1 ARGEPTLPSDME
13 REHQVNVFLRTGQE
27 NVRQAVEQ
35 RTGRSLET
43 EVDVFAAL
51 RTWKDEF

>member
-1 ARGEPTLPSDME
+1 ME